1 MTKGLLAA
9 LAIIGLGCQSNDVS
23 KDNEP
28 NTRTLSAAETQV
40 REGSNKFAFKL
51 FKKIQKSEPENTFI
65 SPLSV
70 SSALAMTLNGAEGE
84 TQQSILNTI
93 DYGDFSAAEVNDAY
107 KQLTSLLKTTDRKI
121 ELGLANS
128 VWYTD
133 NLHVQNTF
141 ANVVRDFYDGTVQG
155 LDFNNGDASK
165 QIINSWVEQKT
176 HDRIKNLIEEIAN
189 DQVMFLVNA
198 IYFKGDWT
206 YKFDKSKTKSSNF
219 ATPSGNITT
228 DLMFSEGSTV
238 NFYSDD
244 NLQLVDIPY
253 GNEQFSF
260 TLLMPHQAADVK
272 SLIDKLNPEDLSYWL
287 SQSREISARL
297 ELPKFK
303 MEWKLDL
310 KQKLAEMGM
319 NMYGFPNLF
328 EEDVPLAISSVVHQ
342 SFVEVNEEGSEAAA
356 ATVVSVVLTSAPAE
370 PTTITIDKSFVF
382 MIREKHT
389 GIILFIGQLID
400 PSQL

>member
-1 MTKGLLAA
+1 MTKGLLAV
-9 LAIIGLGCQSNDVS
+9 LAIIVLGCQSNDVS
-23 KDNEP
+23 KDNAP
-28 NTRTLSAAETQV
+28 NTRILSAAETQV

-51 FKKIQKSEPENTFI
+51 FKKIQKTEPENAFI

-107 KQLTSLLKTTDRKI
+107 KELTSLLKTTDRKV

-128 VWYTD
+128 VWYTN

-141 ANVVRDFYDGTVQG
+141 ANVIRDFYDGTVQG
-155 LDFNNGDASK
+155 LDFNNSDASK
-165 QIINSWVEQKT
+165 QIINGWVEQKT

-206 YKFDKSKTKSSNF
+206 YKFDKSKTKLSNF
-219 ATPSGNITT
+219 TTPSGKITT

-260 TLLMPHQAADVK
+260 TLLMPHQTADVK
-272 SLIDKLNPEDLSYWL
+272 SLIDNLNPEDFSYWL
-287 SQSREISARL
+287 SQSQKLSARL

-303 MEWKLDL
+303 MEWKMDL
-310 KQKLAEMGM
+310 KQTLSEMGM
-319 NMYGFPNLF
+319 NTYGFPNLF
-328 EEDVPLAISSVVHQ
+328 EEEVPLAISSVVHQ

-356 ATVVSVVLTSAPAE
+356 ATVVSVVLTSAPPE
-370 PTTITIDKSFVF
+370 PTTITLDKSFVF

-400 PSQL
+400 PSKL